1 LKIYLVAQKKK
12 EFLRKY
18 VTNLRLH
25 TIKVIKA
32 AMAIIIP
39 QATNGP
45 AIDPIN
51 VHVVW
56 PS

>member
-1 LKIYLVAQKKK
+1 
-12 EFLRKY
+12 
-18 VTNLRLH
+18 
-25 TIKVIKA
+25 
-32 AMAIIIP
+32 MAIIIP

-56 PS
+56 PSWPGCIANKRIDDSV